1 MTNREVVTLAHGA
14 LMDVYACLPIALAR
28 GEGAY
33 LYDVEGKRYLDFFC
47 GLAVTSLGHAHP
59 GVTNAIR
66 EQAARL
72 THVSNVFHTESSA
85 RVADELSRRFGG
97 GRVFLCNSGAEA
109 NEAAIKLA
117 RRWGSSQ
124 GGRYE
129 IITALNS
136 FHGRTLATLAATGQE
151 KYHVGFQPLPQGFR
165 IVPFDDLAAVRAAL
179 RDQTV
184 AVMVEPIQGEG
195 GVVVPRDGRYLEGL
209 RELCDQRKMLLIFDE
224 VQTGVGRTGKFFAY
238 EHWGVRPDVATL
250 AKALGNGLPIG
261 AAVATPE
268 AASGMTAGAHG
279 STFGGNPVSCAS
291 ALAVLRALDADGV
304 LENCAAVGAY
314 LMERL
319 REIAKRAKTVLEVRG
334 KGMLIGIELRHEARS
349 AVEFCLEQGLIVNA
363 TAGNVLRLLPPL
375 NLSRAQADEGLAI
388 ISRALGAALT

>member
-1 MTNREVVTLAHGA
+1 MTNREVVALAHGA
-14 LMDVYACLPIALAR
+14 LMDVYACAPIALER

-33 LYDVEGKRYLDFFC
+33 LYDVEGKHYLDFFC

-59 GVTNAIR
+59 GVTRAIV
-66 EQAARL
+66 EQAEKL
-72 THVSNVFHTESSA
+72 THVSNVFHTEASA
-85 RVADELSRRFGG
+85 RLAAELSRRFGD

-117 RRWGSSQ
+117 RRWGASRGS
-124 GGRYE
+124 RYE
-129 IITALNS
+129 IVTALNS

-165 IVPFDDLAAVRAAL
+165 MVPFDDLAAVRAAL
-179 RDQTV
+179 RDHTV
-184 AVMVEPIQGEG
+184 AVMIEPIQGEG
-195 GVVVPRDGRYLEGL
+195 GVVLPRDERYLDGL
-209 RELCDQRKMLLIFDE
+209 RELCDKRGLLLIFDE

-250 AKALGNGLPIG
+250 AKALANGLPIG
-261 AAVATPE
+261 AAVATPQ
-268 AASGMTAGAHG
+268 AAAAMTTGAHG

-291 ALAVLRALDADGV
+291 ALAVLSALDSDGV
-304 LENCAAVGAY
+304 LENCAAIGGY
-314 LMERL
+314 LAERL
-319 REIAKRAKTVLEVRG
+319 RAIAKRIDKVVEVRG

-349 AVEFCLEQGLIVNA
+349 TAQACLEQGLIVNA

-375 NLSRAQADEGLAI
+375 NLTRAQADEGLAI
-388 ISRALGAALT
+388 IRRALGAA